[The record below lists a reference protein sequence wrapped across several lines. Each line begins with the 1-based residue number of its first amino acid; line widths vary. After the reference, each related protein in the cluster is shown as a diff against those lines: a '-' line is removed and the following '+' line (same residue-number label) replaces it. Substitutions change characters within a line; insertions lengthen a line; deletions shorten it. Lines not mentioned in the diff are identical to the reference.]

1 MPEAVRRRL
10 NVMLNEKQELFSVE
24 ELSLMESLEV
34 KGGASEMAASQVGCS
49 NNVAGCGCDVI
60 IVQNPS
66 QSGEQHA

>member
-1 MPEAVRRRL
+1 MK
-10 NVMLNEKQELFSVE
+10 KQELFSVE

-34 KGGASEMAASQVGCS
+34 KGGASEMAASQTGCS

>member
-10 NVMLNEKQELFSVE
+10 NVTLK
-24 ELSLMESLEV
+24 ESLEV

>member
-1 MPEAVRRRL
+1 MK
-10 NVMLNEKQELFSVE
+10 NQKLFSVE

>member
-1 MPEAVRRRL
+1 MK
-10 NVMLNEKQELFSVE
+10 NQKLFSVE

-60 IVQNPS
+60 IVTDQT
-66 QSGEQHA
+66 QQGVQHA

>member
-66 QSGEQHA
+66 QSGQQHA

>member
-1 MPEAVRRRL
+1 
-10 NVMLNEKQELFSVE
+10 
-24 ELSLMESLEV
+24 MESLEV

>member
-10 NVMLNEKQELFSVE
+10 NVTLNEKPKTFSVE

-34 KGGASEMAASQVGCS
+34 KGGASEMAASQTGCS

-60 IVQNPS
+60 IVTDQS
-66 QSGEQHA
+66 QPGVQHA

>member
-60 IVQNPS
+60 IVENPS